1 MQVINEFFEGL
12 DTDTSVF
19 KIKNTKSIKLSGFR
33 LITTDGQGYVLSN
46 LKGNELSYSLT
57 AGFVPLGKTEFNGI
71 AYIVS
76 HNPSSGVGEIGCY
89 PAPNA
94 LATENCAAPAGFTHA
109 YAPLFNFTGGSSARD
124 PLSANLPFRTSAFEF
139 ADEDPLAP
147 GTYPVKNQI
156 EMFARL
162 EYDESVNL
170 YITNN
175 KNPFRVINTGFNQV
189 GECTDPKRRY
199 DDNSF
204 PNFVNLFHE
213 SAKHLSAD
221 FDGQN
226 DTGKLRAGHWHFFF
240 RYKTINF
247 DATSF
252 NSEIGPIAVTRG
264 KIINPGYL
272 GEGQTHH
279 GAPGDTVTDKSIKMT
294 LTDMDPA
301 YEYVE
306 VAYMYS
312 KDGTQ
317 EFGIIDKLYSI
328 EESLTPSALEIEITG
343 HESVANITFDE
354 LIKKKPSADTGKTHT
369 QLENRWF
376 GANVREGS
384 PLDDE
389 LAEALRL
396 VTSRIVPSYD
406 DSETQ
411 SHLTGVPLG
420 PATIS
425 PELNKFIYNDEENIF
440 KYTGYFRGESYPF
453 GAVYVL
459 DNGIHTPAFPVEGLD
474 DYGSGIPSVTNVNGV
489 YRFPNIIVSNTFD
502 SATND
507 VHIMGITF
515 DATNATIEFNNL
527 SADLKSRVK
536 GMYLVR
542 GERNPNLIYQGFT
555 LPVYSSELMNQ
566 CMCMNLN
573 PRCAPSPPAPFP
585 VSNINDAALLLLGG
599 KGLNDCT
606 SGVFDEHSPKRA
618 ITYNDAAPA
627 PGPFDPPP
635 ILVRSN
641 DLVFPMVE
649 SVFPVLNVWSA
660 YLPYIYSGDR
670 SIPTGGAGSRPVSF
684 PFSRRDWAG
693 RVDVEKIGF
702 YSSDHHFLKEL
713 NLKTAHIVSF
723 GQHPI
728 NPLNIKFNNEYCK
741 RDFFQDFSLASGL
754 SYLGAPN
761 VFPGAVISNV
771 AEWEQASNNKFTSF
785 FTEGA
790 EDEFGSL
797 MFTETIDGFA
807 TNYPS
812 RANSVA
818 SSEIAF
824 STYIGITHD
833 SISSADGYH
842 YMNIYTTDPGS
853 GSYNIVDLYDVK
865 STKYYKI
872 SDYIP
877 IDSNDDGTAD
887 FDVVINPSKY
897 YKGDCFLQRVFRKQ
911 LYNPKYAPRNEGD
924 IQGLT
929 SGLPPYVPAE
939 VGPSTMFVG
948 NTQPTFLAPLTITP
962 VEPRNNSSF
971 QFGMTIAFIT
981 ENNINNAMRHDNFTN
996 KFFPGDNDMG
1006 SFSLNNVEKEADDY
1020 NQGYN
1025 QILSLVSFPGF
1036 DEEIPFRDVN
1046 NPERVM
1052 YSQKHETGAFLDG
1065 YRDVLVLDYQDYDF
1079 RMGGITKLHNFNGVL
1094 ISVQEEGINRHYVN
1108 ERSTLEGQP
1117 GTSGLVTIGTGDI
1130 LGTKHDNLTDF
1141 AGSQHQWSIIDTENF
1156 LWGIDFNKRKI
1167 WRVPRA
1173 VNTVEMVSDT
1183 KTFRKEITEMCE
1195 AVNSHSDIVHAL
1207 EFPDNPIGDGG
1218 ISVGFDVK
1226 HREIIWSFIYPDSLG
1241 VPNRSITFN
1250 EWADYFSGDR
1260 NYKSPF
1266 YVSINEDFI
1275 SHNPNSL
1282 VDGYIHDEN
1291 SDYGVYYGSVD
1302 AEVSYV
1308 EFVVNMPSSDIPKV
1322 YDWLKVNSGP
1332 ESLLKV
1338 IYNTQHQEA
1347 AHDPFLQPAL
1357 SYLNPKYNEN
1367 AWDFPIIRATV
1378 ITEPTN
1384 NIYSVG
1390 SRMRGRY
1397 LKIRLEYQSKNST
1410 FIKSVITSLRESKN

>member
-1 MQVINEFFEGL
+1 MKVINEFFEGL

-19 KIKNTKSIKLSGFR
+19 KIKNTKSTKLSGFR

-46 LKGNELSYSLT
+46 FKGNELSYSLT

-94 LATENCAAPAGFTHA
+94 LVTENCAAPAGFTHA
-109 YAPLFNFTGGSSARD
+109 YAPLFNFTGGSPARD
-124 PLSANLPFRTSAFEF
+124 PLSASLPFRTSAFEF

-147 GTYPVKNQI
+147 GTYPVKNQV

-170 YITNN
+170 YIANN
-175 KNPFRVINTGFNQV
+175 KNPFRVINTGFNQA

-294 LTDMDPA
+294 LTNMDPA

-354 LIKKKPSADTGKTHT
+354 LIKKKPSTDTGKTHT

-389 LAEALRL
+389 LAETLKNL
-396 VTSRIVPSYD
+396 SLDITSEYD
-406 DSETQ
+406 DNTLIP
-411 SHLTGVPLG
+411 HVVAAPVPPAPLTDVV
-420 PATIS
+420 
-425 PELNKFIYNDEENIF
+425 NKFVYNEEENIF
-440 KYTGYFRGESYPF
+440 KYVGYFRGESYAF
-453 GAVYVL
+453 AAVYVL
-459 DNGIHTPAFPVEGLD
+459 DNGIHTPAFPVSGSD
-474 DYGSGIPSVTNVNGV
+474 DWNGSGGPSKSNGV
-489 YRFPNIIVSNTFD
+489 YRFPNVTVSNTV
-502 SATND
+502 SGND
-507 VHIMGITF
+507 VKIMGIKF
-515 DATNATIEFNNL
+515 NANNFLLSFNAL
-527 SADLKSRVK
+527 PVDVKSRIK
-536 GMYLVR
+536 GFYLVR
-542 GERNPNLIYQGFT
+542 AERNPNLIYQGFN
-555 LPVYSSELMNQ
+555 LPCYSSEHHNT
-566 CMCMNLN
+566 CI
-573 PRCAPSPPAPFP
+573 APWPGCP
-585 VSNINDAALLLLGG
+585 
-599 KGLNDCT
+599 
-606 SGVFDEHSPKRA
+606 FDEQDPRIA
-618 ITYNDAAPA
+618 ITYVGAP
-627 PGPFDPPP
+627 PGAFDMPPL
-635 ILVRSN
+635 LVRSN
-641 DLVFPMVE
+641 DLVFPMAE
-649 SVFPVLNVWSA
+649 YDPTPGQWRA
-660 YLPYIYSGDR
+660 WLPYIYSGTR
-670 SIPTGGAGSRPVSF
+670 SNPTTAPFITRDITF
-684 PFSRRDWAG
+684 PFPRRDWAG
-693 RVDVEKIGF
+693 QVIVEDKIGF
-702 YSSDHHFLKEL
+702 YSSDHFFNKEL
-713 NLKTAHIVSF
+713 SVKKCYHWAFASHGVVASHVKT
-723 GQHPI
+723 
-728 NPLNIKFNNEYCK
+728 NPDYSKPDYFN
-741 RDFFQDFSLASGL
+741 DFSISAGITFF
-754 SYLGAPN
+754 GAPIASSDVSVYN
-761 VFPGAVISNV
+761 I
-771 AEWEQASNNKFTSF
+771 AEWEKANNDKFTSF
-785 FTEGA
+785 FNEGA

-797 MFTETIDGFA
+797 LYYEAIDGLA

-818 SSEIAF
+818 NSEMAF
-824 STYIGITHD
+824 STYIGIN
-833 SISSADGYH
+833 IPNAMKYYYG
-842 YMNIYTTDPGS
+842 NIYLTNPTAGT
-853 GSYNIVDLYDVK
+853 YNVEDLYDVK
-865 STKYYKI
+865 STNYYKI
-872 SDYIP
+872 SDF
-877 IDSNDDGTAD
+877 IDID
-887 FDVVINPSKY
+887 DVVDDVNAAVNNKTF

-911 LYNPKYAPRNEGD
+911 MHNPKYGPQIEEDILGGALGIPPFDPILEIAACTPLLAAPNNTL
-924 IQGLT
+924 QGT
-929 SGLPPYVPAE
+929 EEESY
-939 VGPSTMFVG
+939 
-948 NTQPTFLAPLTITP
+948 
-962 VEPRNNSSF
+962 

-996 KFFPGDNDMG
+996 KFFPGSDADME

-1036 DEEIPFRDVN
+1036 DKEIPFRDVN

-1156 LWGIDFNKRKI
+1156 LWGVDFNKRKI

-1195 AVNSHSDIVHAL
+1195 AVNSHSDVIHAL
-1207 EFPDNPIGDGG
+1207 EFPDNPVGDGG

-1291 SDYGVYYGSVD
+1291 SNYGVYYGSVD

-1332 ESLLKV
+1332 EGLLKV

-1347 AHDPFLQPAL
+1347 THDPFLQPAL

-1397 LKIRLEYQSKNST
+1397 LKIRLEYQSKNSI

>member
-1 MQVINEFFEGL
+1 MKVINEFFEGL

-19 KIKNTKSIKLSGFR
+19 KIKNTKSTKLSGFR

-46 LKGNELSYSLT
+46 FKGNELSYSLT

-94 LATENCAAPAGFTHA
+94 LVTENCAAPAGFTHA
-109 YAPLFNFTGGSSARD
+109 YAPLFNFTGGSPARD

-147 GTYPVKNQI
+147 GTYPVKNQV

-170 YITNN
+170 YIANN
-175 KNPFRVINTGFNQV
+175 KNPFRVINTGFNQA

-264 KIINPGYL
+264 VFDY
-272 GEGQTHH
+272 ERQTHH

-294 LTDMDPA
+294 LTNMDPA

-354 LIKKKPSADTGKTHT
+354 LIKKKPSTDTGKTHT

-389 LAEALRL
+389 LAEALKNVSVL
-396 VTSRIVPSYD
+396 FEPKYN
-406 DSETQ
+406 DSLTK
-411 SHLTGVPLG
+411 SHLSGAPIP
-420 PATIS
+420 PATTS
-425 PELNKFIYNDEENIF
+425 PELNEFVYNDEENVF
-440 KYTGYFRGESYPF
+440 KYVGYFRGESYPF
-453 GAVYVL
+453 GVVWVL
-459 DNGIHTPAFPVEGLD
+459 DNGIHTPAFPTRGMD
-474 DYGSGIPSVTNVNGV
+474 DFGGSGSLVDNGGV
-489 YRFPNIIVSNTFD
+489 YRFPNVIVSNTFD
-502 SATND
+502 ATTQD
-507 VHIMGITF
+507 VHLMGVDF
-515 DATNATIEFNNL
+515 NATPAVAAFNSLPANL
-527 SADLKSRVK
+527 KLRVK
-536 GMYLVR
+536 GFYLVR

-555 LPVYSSELMNQ
+555 LPCYTSERHNKCLCIDLTVGPCAGSVLPAAAKSDCDATQ
-566 CMCMNLN
+566 PEQHD
-573 PRCAPSPPAPFP
+573 PR
-585 VSNINDAALLLLGG
+585 
-599 KGLNDCT
+599 
-606 SGVFDEHSPKRA
+606 RA
-618 ITYNDAAPA
+618 ITFFDSPAGARDAP
-627 PGPFDPPP
+627 PF
-635 ILVRSN
+635 LVRSN
-641 DLVFPMVE
+641 DLLFPMSEYRV
-649 SVFPVLNVWSA
+649 SALRKWDA
-660 YLPYIYSGDR
+660 YLAYIYAGDR
-670 SIPTGGAGSRPVSF
+670 AAPTVANVERPVTF
-684 PFSRRDWAG
+684 PFYRRDWSG
-693 RVDVEKIGF
+693 RSVNGIGF
-702 YSSDHHFLKEL
+702 YSSDHHFLKEFPI
-713 NLKTAHIVSF
+713 KKPWAFSF
-723 GQHPI
+723 ATSFT
-728 NPLNIKFNNEYCK
+728 NPLNVKFNNDYSK
-741 RDFFQDFSLASGL
+741 PDYFNDYSLAADL
-754 SYLGAPN
+754 TYLGSYTGLGLVVSA
-761 VFPGAVISNV
+761 NV
-771 AEWEQASNNKFTSF
+771 AEWEQASNNKFTSYF
-785 FTEGA
+785 VEGA

-797 MFTETIDGFA
+797 IYSEMVDIVA

-812 RANSVA
+812 RANSVGN
-818 SSEIAF
+818 SEVAF
-824 STYIGITHD
+824 STYIGLDLNALLH
-833 SISSADGYH
+833 SYH
-842 YMNIYTTDPGS
+842 YMNLYRADPTD
-853 GSYNIVDLYDVK
+853 GSYNIEDLYDTK
-865 STKYYKI
+865 STNYYKI
-872 SDYIP
+872 SKYFNVDF
-877 IDSNDDGTAD
+877 DNDGVAD
-887 FDVVINPSKY
+887 FDTYVNAETF

-911 LYNPKYAPRNEGD
+911 LYNPKYAPTQEGGITD
-924 IQGLT
+924 VFTGAT
-929 SGLPPYVPAE
+929 TYGPAE
-939 VGPSTMFVG
+939 IGHCPLFPGGAGPGVV
-948 NTQPTFLAPLTITP
+948 NIPAAE
-962 VEPRNNSSF
+962 VEDDASF

-996 KFFPGDNDMG
+996 KFFPGDNDME

-1156 LWGIDFNKRKI
+1156 LWGVDFNKRKI

-1195 AVNSHSDIVHAL
+1195 AVNSHSDVIHAL
-1207 EFPDNPIGDGG
+1207 EFPDNPVGDGG
-1218 ISVGFDVK
+1218 VSVGFDVK

-1332 ESLLKV
+1332 EGLLKV

-1347 AHDPFLQPAL
+1347 THDPFLQPAL

-1397 LKIRLEYQSKNST
+1397 LKIRLEYQSKNSI